1 MAKFNDIREL
11 AQQNAR
17 WVSNSPKDWMNY
29 LDVAARLYRYS
40 FKDTLLIHA
49 QRPDATAC
57 AELEVWNKKM
67 NRWVNRGAKGIALLD
82 DASPRA
88 KLRYVFDIADT
99 HLVQGGRT
107 PILWRID
114 DSEHQQ
120 MILDHLAD
128 TYALTQTDSM
138 NAALMELAQQLTAE
152 NLEEAMDGL
161 EYEVADTFL
170 EGLDEDNLRVRF
182 RELMTNSIFYT
193 LSRRCEQEP
202 LEVLEDEDFI
212 RIVDFNQL
220 PVLTFLGNAV
230 SEQCE
235 AVLRDIGRE
244 MQKIYRKEVTE
255 HLAKTADSLYNTST
269 DFSTL
274 KRETETN
281 ITEGGKPY
289 GTDLSQQGGLP
300 VSEPDRTG
308 RADEH
313 WEVRDVAQDLSE
325 GKQEELVSEY
335 ADERQAES
343 ASGADRRAG
352 GEPDGRTDRE
362 PEREV
367 SGSEQGNR
375 TDGMGGTSEQ
385 SDRDGGRDRAE
396 GIGVQLT
403 ADTTEQDLSE
413 AEEEIASAFSLPS
426 LPTVE
431 QQIRAIEAPMQ
442 AQYADEITIPA
453 EVVDEILRTGSNR
466 SKSQLRLIYNFMTE
480 QTSEEYTAFVK
491 KEYGEGGKG
500 FEIGGTKYAVWFDEL
515 GMQIAVGDTVR
526 NDPKNKAFL
535 CWEDVSCRIH
545 QLLQQGEYAP
555 KSVLDAARGNALHE
569 HAEALSYMERDMA
582 EGVAE
587 MVFAD
592 TSIFSG
598 GYPELTERLAKLIDQ
613 PEFLADLN
621 ERLLGLAEA
630 YAEDKSVMRM
640 PFYRPDKVSEQF
652 QKFALP
658 FQPYQA
664 REGFQWN
671 EQEVFITED
680 EINAFLAGGGPY
692 SDGRL
697 ATYSFFLAHTEKAE
711 RAVFLK
717 DRYGV
722 GGSSHALSRAD
733 NSHASYDGRGLEL
746 ARGIYGKPDALV
758 KLNWNQAAERVAKL
772 IDQSLYLK
780 PADYSRMPSYEREQM
795 ANRVIGFYHR
805 LPDEVERPFKREL
818 LNEDARKKLPTMLA
832 DPEQAVELLEK
843 MDAALLSVP
852 LDSPEYAEKS
862 KTLAELHQ
870 YVEGTYTI
878 FPEKKKAV
886 EISVSETGQ
895 ISLFDIWAQEQESK
909 EHSTTAVVEEPQK
922 QAAKYSRNVGD
933 YLYLED
939 DRLYKIERVTD
950 SLIYLKDMERPAWA
964 ARVLRPNQYDAEL
977 AKNPLNDYL
986 LAGQESALKDSRCVY
1001 KECLYSMLDAVQQSE
1016 IYPYLRNRDVDA
1028 DEAEKELR
1036 NKIDE
1041 LLEQNAKTAPL
1052 HLEASQ
1058 NWENF
1063 KDWLVEDIFQRTYQ
1077 DVITDRRDAVALYQD
1092 SKDAPQWVRGIMVP
1106 YAAEEKAVEP
1116 TLQPLPLD
1124 AVNEYNALK
1133 ERYPDALVGYEQYSN
1148 FEFYGEDA
1156 KRVSELLG
1164 SKLLEKE
1171 TALGKV
1177 EVSGFP
1183 REQWAS
1189 QAMKLW
1195 KQGESVYL
1203 SGQQEDGTHAQ
1214 TKYFR
1219 REEYLPVNT
1228 IVELDD
1234 REFRVD
1240 SVNFEQGT
1248 VSLQDMTLAKEARYP
1263 IFRTEPLEYI
1273 RHLYEQADVPMEEA
1287 VEITVFTALHNAGVA
1302 YEDFSPEQMDVIYS
1316 VAESGGELEELL
1328 NPDFSPEQMQLIADV
1343 QTRTDAIHRS
1353 AVDDVLNPLTS
1364 KPMTPEEVNHA
1375 RRQHN
1380 LPLDSG
1386 AETEQPVQPKQE
1398 PMNFRITDDDL
1409 GAGGAKTKFKANI
1422 EAIRLLQTL
1431 DAEQRQATAEEQEVL
1446 SRYVGWGGIPQA
1458 FDEKNADW
1466 AKEYAELKSLLP
1478 ADEYSEARASTLN
1491 AFYTSPTVIKA
1502 MYEALSNMG
1511 LSKGNVLEPSCG
1523 VGNFMGLV
1531 PESMENIKMYG
1542 VELDSVSGRIA
1553 QQLYQKN
1560 KIAVQGFETMQFPDS
1575 FFDCVVGN
1583 VPFGNYKVPD
1593 KRYDRHNF
1601 LIHDYFIAKS
1611 LDLVRPGGVV
1621 AVVTS
1626 SGTMDKKDSS
1636 VREYLANRADLVGAI
1651 RLPNNAFQRNANTS
1665 VVADILFLQKRD
1677 RAAVERAEWID
1688 LGTTPEGYPINQYFA
1703 QHPEMVLGEITTEST
1718 QYGKQ
1723 ETTVKPI
1730 EGADLAQ
1737 QLKAAVE
1744 NIHAE
1749 ITEPEIT
1756 DDELDQNAEPLPA
1769 DPNVKNFSY
1778 TNVDG
1783 QVYYREN
1790 SYMNKVDLP
1799 AVTAERVLGMIAL
1812 RETTQKLL
1820 DCQLHD
1826 GTDAE
1831 VELLQGKLKD
1841 QYKRFTAQYG
1851 LINSTANKRAFRQDS
1866 SYCLLASLE
1875 ILDEDKKLK
1884 RLADIFTKRTIR
1896 KPEPV
1901 TSVDTPSEALALS
1914 IGEKAKVD
1922 VPFMAELFGKTEQE
1936 VTEELAGVI
1945 FRNPVTQAWVTAD
1958 EYLSGNVREKLA
1970 TAETFAANHPEY
1982 QVNVEYLKRVQ
1993 PKDLN
1998 ASEIEVR
2005 LGANWIK
2012 AEYITDFMEQVF
2024 KTPSYYIGSSIKA
2037 TYSEISGAW
2046 NISGK
2051 SLDRSNPRVT
2061 NTYGTMR
2068 VNGYRLLEDALN
2080 LRDTKIYDTIY
2091 EDGKERR
2098 VLNKKETM
2106 LAQQAQ
2112 EAIRDAFKQWIF
2124 KDLDRR
2130 EELCKVY
2137 NERFNAIR
2145 PREYDGSHIKFVG
2158 MTPEISLMPHQ
2169 KNAVAHILY
2178 GNNTLLAHCVG
2189 AGKTFQM
2196 IAAGMESRR
2205 LGLAQKNLYV
2215 VPNHLTE
2222 QWGADFLR
2230 LYPNANVLVATKK
2243 DFEPSNRKKFCSRIA
2258 TGDYDAIIIGH
2269 SQFERIPLSPERQKS
2284 MIERQIQDI
2293 TFAIAEAKAEDDG
2306 KSFTVKQMEK
2316 TKKTLQAK
2324 LQKLN
2329 DQSRKDDVVTFE
2341 QLGVDRLFVDESHF
2355 YKNMFLY
2362 TKMRNIAGIA
2372 QTDAQKSSDMFA
2384 KCQYL
2389 DEITGGKGVTFAT
2402 GTPVSNSMVELYTI
2416 MRYLQYDTLQKL
2428 HLGHFDSWAASF
2440 GETVTAIE
2448 LSPEGTGYRAK
2459 TRFARFF
2466 NLPELIS
2473 LFKESA
2479 DVQTADMLNLPVPEA
2494 EYINEVLKPSETQQE
2509 MVSSFADRAERV
2521 RNGNVD
2527 PRTDNMLKITNDG
2540 RKLALDQRLI
2550 NDLLPDEPESK
2561 VNLCVENAYQV
2572 WEEST
2577 PDKSTQLIFCD
2588 LSTPKADGTF
2598 NVYDD
2603 VREKL
2608 VAKGIPRE
2616 EIAFIHE
2623 ANTETKKAE
2632 LFAKVRSGQVRILLG
2647 STPKLGAGTNIQ
2659 DRLIA
2664 LHHLDCPWK
2673 PSDLEQQEGRI
2684 LRQGNRNQ
2692 KVKIF
2697 RYVTENT
2704 FDSYTWQI
2712 LENKQKFI
2720 SQIMT
2725 SKSPVRACDDV
2736 DDTALTY
2743 AEIKAL
2749 ATGNPYIKEKMDL
2762 DIQVS
2767 KLKLMRA
2774 NHTSQIYSLE
2784 SDIARRYPA
2793 EITAAKERIAGLKAD
2808 LAVAKP
2814 LLEQD
2819 KEKFSITVEDRVYT
2833 DRKEA
2838 GSAILAACA
2847 AMKIAKTEGQIADL
2861 GGFAI
2866 SSRFDAFAQTFKLT
2880 IKRQSS
2886 YTIELG
2892 SDPAGNIQRILNALA
2907 SIEKTLPQVERRLET
2922 LQQQL
2927 AEAKEEVQRPF
2938 PQEAEL
2944 NEKSARLAELN
2955 ALLDMDEKGD
2965 DAALGMD
2972 EEVTD
2977 SELPAPK
2984 REIERSADSV
2994 KRPSILAQLHEKQA
3008 ERMAEPKT
3016 QKKKSH
3022 DMEL

>member
-11 AQQNAR
+11 VQQNAR

-289 GTDLSQQGGLP
+289 GTDLSPQGGLP

-308 RADEH
+308 QADEH
-313 WEVRDVAQDLSE
+313 WEVRDAAQDLSE
-325 GKQEELVSEY
+325 GEQEELVSEY

-375 TDGMGGTSEQ
+375 TDGMGGTPEQ

-396 GIGVQLT
+396 GIGIQLT

-466 SKSQLRLIYNFMTE
+466 NKSQLRLIYNFMTE
-480 QTSEEYTAFVK
+480 QSPEEYTAFVK

-515 GMQIAVGDTVR
+515 GMQNAVGDTVR

-535 CWEDVSCRIH
+535 SWEDVSGRIH

-569 HAEALSYMERDMA
+569 HAEALSYMERDMS

-598 GYPELTERLAKLIDQ
+598 GYPELTERLAKLLDQ

-640 PFYRPDKVSEQF
+640 QFYRPDKVSERF

-658 FQPYQA
+658 YQPYQA

-671 EQEVFITED
+671 TQKVFITDD

-697 ATYSFFLAHTEKAE
+697 ATYSFFLTHTEKAE
-711 RAVFLK
+711 RAAFLK

-733 NSHASYDGRGLEL
+733 DSHASYDGRGLEL

-758 KLNWNQAAERVAKL
+758 KLKWNQAAERVARL

-780 PADYSRMPSYEREQM
+780 PADYSRMPNYEREQM
-795 ANRVIGFYHR
+795 ANRVIGFYYH
-805 LPDEVERPFKREL
+805 LPDEVERPFEREL
-818 LNEDARKKLPTMLA
+818 LNKDARKKLPIMLA
-832 DPEQAVELLEK
+832 DPEQAAELLEK

-909 EHSTTAVVEEPQK
+909 EHSTIAVVEEPQK
-922 QAAKYSRNVGD
+922 QTEKYSRNVGD

-939 DRLYKIERVTD
+939 DNLYKIERVTD

-1001 KECLYSMLDAVQQSE
+1001 KECLYTILDAVQQSE
-1016 IYPYLRNRDVDA
+1016 IYPYLRDRDVDA
-1028 DEAEKELR
+1028 DEAEKKLR

-1041 LLEQNAKTAPL
+1041 LLEQNAETAPL
-1052 HLEASQ
+1052 YLEASEK
-1058 NWENF
+1058 WENF

-1077 DVITDRRDAVALYQD
+1077 DMMPDSRDAVALYQND
-1092 SKDAPQWVRGIMVP
+1092 PHSPQWVRGMMVDASAQEIKP
-1106 YAAEEKAVEP
+1106 SHKNLDSAEQQDFRNEVER
-1116 TLQPLPLD
+1116 T
-1124 AVNEYNALK
+1124 VF
-1133 ERYPDALVGYEQYSN
+1133 DALH
-1148 FEFYGEDA
+1148 
-1156 KRVSELLG
+1156 K
-1164 SKLLEKE
+1164 
-1171 TALGKV
+1171 
-1177 EVSGFP
+1177 
-1183 REQWAS
+1183 
-1189 QAMKLW
+1189 
-1195 KQGESVYL
+1195 
-1203 SGQQEDGTHAQ
+1203 AQ
-1214 TKYFR
+1214 
-1219 REEYLPVNT
+1219 
-1228 IVELDD
+1228 
-1234 REFRVD
+1234 
-1240 SVNFEQGT
+1240 
-1248 VSLQDMTLAKEARYP
+1248 
-1263 IFRTEPLEYI
+1263 
-1273 RHLYEQADVPMEEA
+1273 
-1287 VEITVFTALHNAGVA
+1287 VA
-1302 YEDFSPEQMDVIYS
+1302 YEDFTSEQMDVIYA
-1316 VAESGGELEELL
+1316 VAENGGSLEELL
-1328 NPDFSPEQMQLIADV
+1328 NPEFGPEQMQLIADV

-1364 KPMTPEEVNHA
+1364 KPMTPEEVNQA
-1375 RRQHN
+1375 RKEKN
-1380 LPLDSG
+1380 LPLDTDTVQNPP
-1386 AETEQPVQPKQE
+1386 AQPKQE
-1398 PMNFRITDDDL
+1398 PINFHITDDDL

-1466 AKEYAELKSLLP
+1466 SKEYAELKSLLP

-1677 RAAVERAEWID
+1677 RAAVERAEWVD

-1730 EGADLAQ
+1730 EGVDLAQ

-1875 ILDEDKKLK
+1875 ILDEDKNLK

-1922 VPFMAELFGKTEQE
+1922 VPFMAELCGKTEQE

-1945 FRNPVTQAWVTAD
+1945 FHNPVTQVWVTAD

-2080 LRDTKIYDTIY
+2080 LRDTKIYDTVY

-2509 MVSSFADRAERV
+2509 MVSSFADRAEQV
-2521 RNGNVD
+2521 RNGNVN
-2527 PRTDNMLKITNDG
+2527 PKIDNMLKITNDG

-2608 VAKGIPRE
+2608 VAKGILRE

-2704 FDSYTWQI
+2704 FDSYMWQI

-2972 EEVTD
+2972 EEVTE
-2977 SELPAPK
+2977 SEIPAPK

-3008 ERMAEPKT
+3008 ERMAEPKP